1 MSGQQFKNAS
11 GKGDDEFEAGAD
23 AGQVQAASST
33 SDIDSMLDEMTACS
47 RPTRASSS
55 PGSCRRAASD
65 ATGYAPDAG
74 LTR

>member
-33 SDIDSMLDEMTACS
+33 SDIDSMLDEIDGVLETN
-47 RPTRASSS
+47 ASEFVS
-55 PGSCRRAASD
+55 GFVQK
-65 ATGYAPDAG
+65 GG
-74 LTR
+74 E